1 MRMKTFVRA
10 ASTAALLAAVSAT
23 LTPSASAS
31 EVGTA
36 ATTINYPQAQASY
49 DNNPGNGRESWL
61 WASNWGSSKIRIDA
75 QHYDNSIS
83 YDLVVEPNQ
92 ARSVNFNKDIW
103 RIRYCWFDS
112 RVNYWGCHG
121 WS

>member
-1 MRMKTFVRA
+1 MKTFVRA
-10 ASTAALLAAVSAT
+10 ASAAALLTAI

-49 DNNPGNGRESWL
+49 DNNPGNGRQSWL
-61 WASNWGSSKIRIDA
+61 WATNWGSSAIRIDA

-83 YDLVVEPNQ
+83 YDLVVQPNQ
-92 ARSVNFNKDIW
+92 ASSVNFDKDIW
-103 RIRYCWFDS
+103 RIRYCWLDS
-112 RVNYWGCHG
+112 RVNYYGCYK